1 MKWVIDFS
9 KSSSKFLDKNN
20 LSENI
25 VISII
30 SDGLMKLSGHKINI
44 DIKKLKGKW
53 KGFHRIRSGKIRIII
68 KINFQ
73 KCTVYTDKIDFRG
86 GVYK

>member
-1 MKWVIDFS
+1 MKWIIDFS

-30 SDGLMKLSGHKINI
+30 SDGLMKLSGHKKNI

-53 KGFHRIRSGKIRIII
+53 RGFHRIRSGKIRIII
-68 KINFQ
+68 IKRFP
-73 KCTVYTDKIDFRG
+73 RG
-86 GVYK
+86 SASGF